1 MNDDTRPRRLN
12 RGGLFHTLPR
22 LNSGIIKT
30 EIIMPKVIAAFARSL
45 VRAAGLILETNGT
58 VRSGETIVYRFSAE
72 TGDHIDAEAF
82 YGLLEWLTRREPRR
96 LTLVDAYAGALQV
109 DDLGILGLALKTAP
123 TLQASLKRLERYH
136 RLLTDTAV
144 YRLEEGRGQSRL
156 VLEQTTP
163 DDASTALRS
172 ECALGGVARKTAC
185 FAQQAL
191 ELTAVTFRHH
201 CVGDPL
207 DYEAFFGCPVRFG
220 CEEDAIIFP
229 DQTLKLPNRLG
240 DAAVSDFL
248 TQHLDRELGAFSPEK
263 PIKADVLRRLSTALS
278 TGVPQAAELASEM
291 GMSERTFFRRLADEG
306 TSFRDLVRESQTSL
320 ARDLLTH
327 SDVSIAEVAFLTGF
341 AEQSTFGRAFK
352 RWVGQAPAQFRM
364 NRSGKPR
371 AMRSAAMAG
380 TAQRLA
386 GRADTMASP
395 AV

>member
-1 MNDDTRPRRLN
+1 
-12 RGGLFHTLPR
+12 
-22 LNSGIIKT
+22 
-30 EIIMPKVIAAFARSL
+30 MPKVIAAFARSL
-45 VRAAGLILETNGT
+45 VRAAGFTLEHDGT
-58 VRSGETIVYRFSAE
+58 VRSGETIVYRCGAGN
-72 TGDHIDAEAF
+72 GDHIDAEAF
-82 YGLLEWLTRREPRR
+82 YGLLEWITHRQPRR
-96 LTLVDAYAGALQV
+96 LTLVEAYANTLQV
-109 DDLGILGLALKTAP
+109 DELGILGLALKTAP
-123 TLQASLKRLERYH
+123 TLHASLKRLERYH
-136 RLLTDTAV
+136 RLLTDTAIYKLV
-144 YRLEEGRGQSRL
+144 EGAGQSRL
-156 VLEQTTP
+156 VLDQTTP

-201 CVGDPL
+201 CVGDPQ
-207 DYEAFFGCPVRFG
+207 DYKAFFGCPVRFG
-220 CEEDAIIFP
+220 CDEDAIIFP
-229 DQTLKLPNRLG
+229 EQTLRLPNRLG

-248 TQHLDRELGAFSPEK
+248 TQHLDRELDAFAPQDQVR
-263 PIKADVLRRLSTALS
+263 ADALRRLSTALS
-278 TGVPQAAELASEM
+278 TGVPQAAEIAAQM

-306 TSFRDLVRESQTSL
+306 TSFRDLVREAQASL

-327 SDVSIAEVAFLTGF
+327 SDFSIAEVAFLTGF

-364 NRSGKPR
+364 SRSDQRRPT
-371 AMRSAAMAG
+371 RSAILAG

>member
-1 MNDDTRPRRLN
+1 
-12 RGGLFHTLPR
+12 
-22 LNSGIIKT
+22 
-30 EIIMPKVIAAFARSL
+30 MPKVIAAFAKSL
-45 VRAAGLILETNGT
+45 ARAAGFTIETDGT
-58 VRSGETIVYRFSAE
+58 VRSGETIVHRCSIE
-72 TGDHIDAEAF
+72 TGDHIDAKEF
-82 YGLLEWLTRREPRR
+82 YTLLEWITRRQPRR
-96 LTLVDAYAGALQV
+96 LTLVEAYAGTLQV

-123 TLQASLKRLERYH
+123 TLHASLKRLERYH

-144 YRLEEGRGQSRL
+144 YRLEEGTGRSRL

-201 CVGDPL
+201 CVGDPQ
-207 DYEAFFGCPVRFG
+207 DYEAFFGCPVSFG
-220 CEEDAIIFP
+220 CDEDAIVFP
-229 DQTLKLPNRLG
+229 DRTLKLPNRLG

-248 TQHLDRELGAFSPEK
+248 TQHLDRELDALLPEH
-263 PIKADVLRRLSTALS
+263 PIRADALRRLSTALS
-278 TGVPQAAELASEM
+278 TGVPQAAELAAEM

-306 TSFRDLVRESQTSL
+306 TSFRDLVREAQASL
-320 ARDLLTH
+320 ARDLLAH
-327 SDVSIAEVAFLTGF
+327 SDCSIAEVAFLTGF

-364 NRSGKPR
+364 SRSGKPR
-371 AMRSAAMAG
+371 TMRSAVMAG

-386 GRADTMASP
+386 GRANTLAGP